1 MQLTLHMAVKNMI
14 LDILRSYLRNHFFV
28 AVGSEVA
35 PTGEGVRDMT
45 SIRQILTIRR
55 LRSFNL
61 AITLA
66 LFTSLSAYAAEPLVT
81 AAASYELAAI
91 ERVLDGTVEA
101 VHQATVSAQ
110 TGGRIAE
117 LNYDVDDYVETGSV
131 LVRFTDAEQQAALRQ
146 AAAQLAE
153 AQARS
158 TEAVEDYR
166 RVQNLQE
173 RGLGSQRDLDRALAA
188 RESAKA
194 RVDAGESTVA
204 AARQRLDYT
213 TVKAPYA
220 GIVIQRHVE
229 LGETV
234 TPGQPLLSGLSL
246 ERLRVA
252 VDLPQSVAM
261 EVRKHPVAAVIT
273 TEGRVESGEIT
284 LFPVADPVTNTFRAR
299 LELPDGQYGLYP
311 GMFVKVAFAIGEA
324 ERLMVP
330 AGAVLHRSEVTA
342 VYVVTDAGVRLR
354 QVRAGQYFGD
364 RVEVLSGLA
373 AGEVVAL
380 DTVRAGMVAKGEAD
394 HD

>member
-1 MQLTLHMAVKNMI
+1 
-14 LDILRSYLRNHFFV
+14 
-28 AVGSEVA
+28 
-35 PTGEGVRDMT
+35 MT